1 MPQQTNIHNF
11 QNLDLDTLREALQ
24 NGYQQTDFDAAMR
37 KFDNK
42 ESFDADIPRILNR
55 KERRRLKAI
64 NRKKGLSYEQR
75 KSYRKHKRST

>member
-1 MPQQTNIHNF
+1 MPQEINNYGF
-11 QNLDLDTLREALQ
+11 SKLDFETLKEALQ

-42 ESFDADIPRILNR
+42 ESFDADIPHILNR

-64 NRKKGLSYEQR
+64 NKKKGTKQ
-75 KSYRKHKRST
+75 

>member
-1 MPQQTNIHNF
+1 MPQQTYIHNF
-11 QNLDLDTLREALQ
+11 QDLGLNTLIEALQ

-64 NRKKGLSYEQR
+64 NKKKENKL
-75 KSYRKHKRST
+75 

>member
-1 MPQQTNIHNF
+1 MPQEINNYGF
-11 QNLDLDTLREALQ
+11 SKLDFETLKEALQ

-42 ESFDADIPRILNR
+42 DSFDADIPRILNR

-64 NRKKGLSYEQR
+64 NKKKGTKQ
-75 KSYRKHKRST
+75 

>member
-1 MPQQTNIHNF
+1 MPQEINNYGF
-11 QNLDLDTLREALQ
+11 SKLDFETLKEALQ

-64 NRKKGLSYEQR
+64 NKKKGTKQWV
-75 KSYRKHKRST
+75 KKK

>member
-1 MPQQTNIHNF
+1 MPQEISNYGF
-11 QNLDLDTLREALQ
+11 SKLDFETLKEALQ

-55 KERRRLKAI
+55 KECRRLKAI
-64 NRKKGLSYEQR
+64 NKKKGTKQ
-75 KSYRKHKRST
+75 

>member
-11 QNLDLDTLREALQ
+11 QNLDLNTLREALE
-24 NGYQQTDFDAAMR
+24 NDYQQTDFDAAMR

-42 ESFDADIPRILNR
+42 ANFNADIPRILNR

-64 NRKKGLSYEQR
+64 NRRKGISNG
-75 KSYRKHKRST
+75 

>member
-1 MPQQTNIHNF
+1 MPQEINNYGF
-11 QNLDLDTLREALQ
+11 SKLDFETLKEALQ
-24 NGYQQTDFDAAMR
+24 NGYQHTDFDAAMR

-64 NRKKGLSYEQR
+64 NKKKGTKQ
-75 KSYRKHKRST
+75 

>member
-55 KERRRLKAI
+55 KERRRLKVI
-64 NRKKGLSYEQR
+64 NRKKGTKL
-75 KSYRKHKRST
+75 

>member
-1 MPQQTNIHNF
+1 MPQEINNYGF
-11 QNLDLDTLREALQ
+11 SKLDFKTLKEALQ

-64 NRKKGLSYEQR
+64 NKKKGTKQ
-75 KSYRKHKRST
+75 

>member
-1 MPQQTNIHNF
+1 MPQEINNYGF
-11 QNLDLDTLREALQ
+11 SKLDFETLKEALQ

-64 NRKKGLSYEQR
+64 NKKKGTKQ
-75 KSYRKHKRST
+75 

>member
-1 MPQQTNIHNF
+1 M
-11 QNLDLDTLREALQ
+11 DTLRKALQ
-24 NGYQQTDFDAAMR
+24 NGYQQTDFDVAMR

-64 NRKKGLSYEQR
+64 NKKKGTKQ
-75 KSYRKHKRST
+75 

>member
-11 QNLDLDTLREALQ
+11 HDLGLDTLIEALQ
-24 NGYQQTDFDAAMR
+24 KNGYQQTDFDAAMR

-64 NRKKGLSYEQR
+64 NRKKGTKL
-75 KSYRKHKRST
+75 

>member
-1 MPQQTNIHNF
+1 MPQEINNYGF
-11 QNLDLDTLREALQ
+11 SKSDFETLKEALQ

-64 NRKKGLSYEQR
+64 NKKKGTKQ
-75 KSYRKHKRST
+75 

>member
-11 QNLDLDTLREALQ
+11 HNLGLDTLIEALQ
-24 NGYQQTDFDAAMR
+24 NNYQQTDFDAAMR

-42 ESFDADIPRILNR
+42 ENFDADIPRVLNR

-64 NRKKGLSYEQR
+64 NKKKG
-75 KSYRKHKRST
+75 K

>member
-1 MPQQTNIHNF
+1 MPQQTYIHNF

-42 ESFDADIPRILNR
+42 ESFNADIPRILNR

-64 NRKKGLSYEQR
+64 NRKKD
-75 KSYRKHKRST
+75 

>member
-1 MPQQTNIHNF
+1 MPQQTYIHNF
-11 QNLDLDTLREALQ
+11 QDLGLNTLIEALQ
-24 NGYQQTDFDAAMR
+24 NNGFQQTDFDAAMR

-64 NRKKGLSYEQR
+64 NKKKGTKQ
-75 KSYRKHKRST
+75 

>member
-11 QNLDLDTLREALQ
+11 HNLGLDTLREALQ
-24 NGYQQTDFDAAMR
+24 NNYQQTDFDAAMR

-64 NRKKGLSYEQR
+64 NKKKGNKL
-75 KSYRKHKRST
+75 

>member
-1 MPQQTNIHNF
+1 MPQLKK
-11 QNLDLDTLREALQ
+11 NLAPYLLSTESLKEALQ

-42 ESFDADIPRILNR
+42 ESFDADLPRILNR

-64 NRKKGLSYEQR
+64 NKKKGNKL
-75 KSYRKHKRST
+75 

>member
-24 NGYQQTDFDAAMR
+24 NGYQQTDFDTAMR

-42 ESFDADIPRILNR
+42 ESFNADIPRILNR

-64 NRKKGLSYEQR
+64 NRKKD
-75 KSYRKHKRST
+75 

>member
-1 MPQQTNIHNF
+1 MPQQTYIHNF
-11 QNLDLDTLREALQ
+11 QDLGLNTLIEALQ
-24 NGYQQTDFDAAMR
+24 NNGYQQTDFDAAMR

-64 NRKKGLSYEQR
+64 NKKKGTKQ
-75 KSYRKHKRST
+75 

>member
-1 MPQQTNIHNF
+1 MPQEINNYGF
-11 QNLDLDTLREALQ
+11 SKLDFETLKEALQ

-64 NRKKGLSYEQR
+64 NKK
-75 KSYRKHKRST
+75 KRTKQ

>member
-11 QNLDLDTLREALQ
+11 QNLDLNTLKEALQ
-24 NGYQQTDFDAAMR
+24 NGYQHTDFDAAMR

-55 KERRRLKAI
+55 KR
-64 NRKKGLSYEQR
+64 
-75 KSYRKHKRST
+75 T

>member
-11 QNLDLDTLREALQ
+11 QNLHLDTLIEALQ

-55 KERRRLKAI
+55 KKRRRLEAI
-64 NRKKGLSYEQR
+64 NKKKGNKL
-75 KSYRKHKRST
+75 